1 VTTTT
6 DSPRGTTSAG
16 APAADTVPTTD
27 GHLAGGPVE
36 GVATQ
41 LIRQIRALHGVK
53 AVMARDET
61 DAERAMHTVL
71 LVLSESGPQRVT
83 ALADRLA
90 TDPSTTSRQTA
101 ELVKRGLLQRLPDPD
116 DRRAGLLAVTSEG
129 LEVAR
134 TMRERR
140 HDLLAHALRDWT
152 VPDVEALG
160 GYLGRLADCLERT
173 RTELTTGTRPATPGR
188 TAATDHVEETA

>member
-1 VTTTT
+1 VTTAT
-6 DSPRGTTSAG
+6 DASRDT
-16 APAADTVPTTD
+16 AAAVPSPTTD
-27 GHLAGGPVE
+27 GPAAAGGVE

-71 LVLSESGPQRVT
+71 LVLSDSGPQRVT
-83 ALADRLA
+83 ALAERLA

-129 LEVAR
+129 HDVAR
-134 TMRERR
+134 AMRERR
-140 HDLLAHALRDWT
+140 HDLLAHALRDWSGA
-152 VPDVEALG
+152 DVEALG
-160 GYLGRLADCLERT
+160 DYLGRLADCLERT

-188 TAATDHVEETA
+188 SAATDLVEETA